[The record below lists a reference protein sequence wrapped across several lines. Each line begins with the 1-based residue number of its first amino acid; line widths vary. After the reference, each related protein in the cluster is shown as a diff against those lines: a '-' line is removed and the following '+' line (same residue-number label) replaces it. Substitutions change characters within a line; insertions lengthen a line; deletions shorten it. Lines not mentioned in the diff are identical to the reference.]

1 MTELEVGDLIT
12 CKDKDEL
19 FKLNASLNEHGI
31 ETEFCYERDGQRGCW
46 LEVTGIEP
54 QEGGAHDDI
63 RECGGGFKDS
73 ICNLQGS
80 KRGQR

>member
-1 MTELEVGDLIT
+1 MTEIEVGDLIT

-19 FKLNASLNEHGI
+19 FKLNASLNGHGI
-31 ETEFCYERDGQRGCW
+31 ETEFCYERDGQPGYW

-63 RECGGGFKDS
+63 RECGGGSKDS
-73 ICNLQGS
+73 IRNLPDL
-80 KRGQR
+80 KRA